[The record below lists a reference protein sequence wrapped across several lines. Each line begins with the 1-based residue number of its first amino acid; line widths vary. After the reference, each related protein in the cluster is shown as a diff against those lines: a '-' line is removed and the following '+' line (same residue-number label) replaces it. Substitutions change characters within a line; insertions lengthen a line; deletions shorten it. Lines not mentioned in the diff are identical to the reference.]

1 MFSRRLC
8 GRAPRRADWRIPA
21 RRRPEPAHL
30 DLLLALLVG
39 VTLLLLVWWL
49 RHRGWMRRQTTLAS
63 LLDEIDGLEA
73 QLHECRRRM
82 HSLQDVVGQVPADI
96 SAVAM
101 ASLDS
106 GEQVRLALRDV
117 LEHRLWIQRHGTEAT
132 QQALDEALTSVARS
146 RERLATHLAQLVA
159 AGRDLEQACEAT
171 SGLVEAPPEA
181 RRPGNHD

>member
-1 MFSRRLC
+1 VQIAL
-8 GRAPRRADWRIPA
+8 I
-21 RRRPEPAHL
+21 
-30 DLLLALLVG
+30 LLVG

-49 RHRGWMRRQTTLAS
+49 QQRLLLRRQRTLVS

-117 LEHRLWIQRHGTEAT
+117 LEHRLWIQRHGEEASM
-132 QQALDEALTSVARS
+132 QELRDALDSVARS

-159 AGRDLEQACEAT
+159 AGRDLEDACGASST
-171 SGLVEAPPEA
+171 LVEPPA
-181 RRPGNHD
+181 DTRRSGEHDDT

>member
-1 MFSRRLC
+1 MQLV
-8 GRAPRRADWRIPA
+8 
-21 RRRPEPAHL
+21 
-30 DLLLALLVG
+30 LALLAG
-39 VTLLLLVWWL
+39 VTLLVLFWWL
-49 RHRGWMRRQTTLAS
+49 RHRIWMRRQTTLEN

-82 HSLQDVVGQVPADI
+82 HSLQDVVSQVPADI

-117 LEHRLWIQRHGTEAT
+117 LEHRLWIQRHGNEAS
-132 QQALDEALTSVARS
+132 QHELDQALGSVARS
-146 RERLATHLAQLVA
+146 RERLASHLDQLMA
-159 AGRDLEQACEAT
+159 AGQDLQDACEAT

-181 RRPGNHD
+181 RRSGDHESS

>member
-1 MFSRRLC
+1 MT
-8 GRAPRRADWRIPA
+8 AV
-21 RRRPEPAHL
+21 
-30 DLLLALLVG
+30 LAILVG
-39 VTLLLLVWWL
+39 VTLLLLVWWY
-49 RHRGWMRRQTTLAS
+49 RHRVWMRRQTTLED
-63 LLDEIDGLEA
+63 LLNEIDGLEA

-117 LEHRLWIQRHGTEAT
+117 LEHRLWIQRHGEEAS
-132 QQALDEALTSVARS
+132 QRELDEALGSVARS
-146 RERLATHLAQLVA
+146 RERLASHLEQLIA
-159 AGRDLEQACEAT
+159 AGRDLEDACEAT

-181 RRPGNHD
+181 RRPADDDSH

>member
-1 MFSRRLC
+1 LQVLLILLI
-8 GRAPRRADWRIPA
+8 AVTV
-21 RRRPEPAHL
+21 
-30 DLLLALLVG
+30 LLLIWWLQQR
-39 VTLLLLVWWL
+39 LLL
-49 RHRGWMRRQTTLAS
+49 RRQRTLVS

-117 LEHRLWIQRHGTEAT
+117 LEHRLWIQRHG
-132 QQALDEALTSVARS
+132 DEASMQELKDALGSVARS

-159 AGRDLEQACEAT
+159 AGRDLEEACEAS

-181 RRPGNHD
+181 RRRSDDDDL